1 MKINFNDPMFID
13 KFLVSNEVIS
23 KKKVFWGWFILISCV
38 ILYISAVILQ
48 IVFTGN
54 STYNGIVA
62 QFQILFSVSMVV
74 GTVKPSYVIAFS
86 LNALNACL
94 VTSNYI
100 RTGDSSVIA
109 GIIVPCL
116 TILILATIR
125 MFDKGV
131 HAKMK
136 KIVGQNEELGMLY
149 EEIKA
154 TEEEL
159 SEQNRQLHE
168 FNRIL
173 QQNEQKLNFLAL
185 YDSLTEL
192 PNRKMIFDRLELLIR
207 ISKTEH
213 MQFSLIFIDLDNFKK
228 VNDSLGHH
236 AGDILLKA
244 AVERLKSVIHPEDL
258 LGRLGGDEFAL
269 IIQRHLHEKEMLYY
283 LEGIKEA
290 LLEPFI
296 IEDSKFTISASLG
309 VSMFP
314 QDGDS
319 ATDIMKSAD
328 TAMYKAKEQGR
339 NNVQFYSIEM
349 KNEILRRI
357 EFESIL
363 RDAIEHK
370 KLHLVF
376 QPQYRTAPKKLRGIE
391 VLARWNSEILGF
403 VSPAEFI
410 PVAEE
415 TGMIIPLGEWIIRT
429 ACQRSKKI
437 FDNYQINL
445 VMSINISAVQ
455 IMEPSFV
462 SMVKSIIQETQC
474 NPKNIEF
481 EITESVFISSMEYV
495 TNILNELKQLGIRIA
510 LDDFG
515 TGYSSLNYLQTLPI
529 DTLKIDKSFISSIDQ
544 QHRKPIVGSIISLVH
559 QMDISVVA
567 EGVENETQLHYL
579 NDQHCDYIQGFYWGK
594 PLPDDDLDKLLEE
607 SEGITVIDR

>member
-74 GTVKPSYVIAFS
+74 GTVKPSYIIAFS

-495 TNILNELKQLGIRIA
+495 TNILNELKRLGIRIA

-607 SEGITVIDR
+607 SEGITVINR

>member
-1 MKINFNDPMFID
+1 MKIDINDPAFID

-23 KKKVFWGWFILISCV
+23 KKKIFWGWFILISCV
-38 ILYISAVILQ
+38 ILYILAVIIQ
-48 IVFTGN
+48 IKFTGRSN
-54 STYNGIVA
+54 LNGVVA
-62 QFQILFSVSMVV
+62 QLQILFSVSMVV
-74 GTVKPSYVIAFS
+74 GTVKPSYIIAFGI
-86 LNALNACL
+86 NAMNAVL
-94 VTSNYI
+94 VTINYI
-100 RTGDSSVIA
+100 RTGDSSILP

-116 TILILATIR
+116 TIIILATIR

-136 KIVGQNEELGMLY
+136 KIMVQNEELGMLY

-236 AGDILLKA
+236 AGDVLLKA
-244 AVERLKSVIHPEDL
+244 AVERLKTVIHPEDL

-269 IIQRHLHEKEMLYY
+269 IIQRHLNEKEMLYY
-283 LEGIKEA
+283 LEGIKET

-314 QDGDS
+314 QDGDN
-319 ATDIMKSAD
+319 ATEIMKSAD

-339 NNVQFYSIEM
+339 NTIQFYSIEM
-349 KNEILRRI
+349 KHEILKRI

-363 RDAIEHK
+363 RDAIENN
-370 KLHLVF
+370 KLHLVY
-376 QPQYRTAPKKLRGIE
+376 QAQYKLHPKQLRGIE
-391 VLARWNSEILGF
+391 VLTRWNSEVLGF

-410 PVAEE
+410 PIAEE

-429 ACQRSKKI
+429 ACQKSKDI
-437 FDNYQINL
+437 FDQFQLNV

-455 IMEPSFV
+455 IMDPSFV
-462 SMVKSIIQETQC
+462 SMVKHIIHETQC
-474 NPKNIEF
+474 NPRNIEF

-495 TNILNELKQLGIRIA
+495 SNILNELKQLGIRIA

-544 QHRKPIVGSIISLVH
+544 QQHKKPIVGSIISLVH
-559 QMDISVVA
+559 QMNISVVA

-579 NDQHCDYIQGFYWGK
+579 SDQHCDYIQGFYWGR
-594 PLPDDDLDKLLEE
+594 PLPDEELEQLL
-607 SEGITVIDR
+607 IDQSLSAI